1 MKFEVLTAVNITHCG
16 LLGCGKAQSDDWLPL
31 CQGKLLHRQCI
42 RLFHPV
48 SSRYSSTRLH
58 SVKFQNSII
67 VSNPTSYSLWQD
79 DRHISLE
86 CNEPSV
92 SKQAL
97 SYQWF
102 NNVAE
107 RKLQISHHHVA
118 NGCTSL
124 LTMALKHKNVTPF
137 RQHTLL
143 YLRHKIPTFHLI
155 SSGTHH
161 IQFQSADNVTKE
173 RPEAVI
179 MTTCD
184 KIVSG
189 K

>member
-1 MKFEVLTAVNITHCG
+1 MHSLVTGYRCVRGNC
-16 LLGCGKAQSDDWLPL
+16 
-31 CQGKLLHRQCI
+31 CI
-42 RLFHPV
+42 DNVEDYFSPV

-58 SVKFQNSII
+58 SVTFQNSII